1 VAESLEKD
9 MTSNLATK
17 QDLQQLDQQLQHLDQ
32 MMVTRIEAFESRLL
46 IKLGA
51 LMTVLLSMAVAAM
64 ALLR

>member
-1 VAESLEKD
+1 